1 MSKAKSD
8 NCILRH
14 FADTFEILGIT
25 SDELTEARYEIKLD
39 LPPIDSSLKF
49 QLETDGFVF
58 NEGEDILHHKDISF
72 TAPHEYF
79 LFKKRPVLVYIRDQY
94 VSREDYAVGK
104 INKFHV
110 CFCKALDEAK
120 NQRRFRDRYVVTTN
134 TRGDF
139 FVDIREKYSRIPIE
153 EGVYK
158 KLEIC
163 QDCLREINW
172 KNFRAYCGDGA
183 EWWRGGSF
191 RKRQE
196 IVRTFNIDE
205 FLKGVRRDLF
215 SGAEE
220 LDYYAAKKEY
230 SLSWEFK
237 NALKIQRG
245 YKCERCGKVTVKSD
259 LQIHHRNHNEG
270 DNSISNLIV
279 VCSKCHKQIHRAEG
293 GYIGDS
299 MK

>member
-8 NCILRH
+8 DFMLRH

-58 NEGEDILHHKDISF
+58 DEGEDILHHKDISF

-158 KLEIC
+158 KL
-163 QDCLREINW
+163 
-172 KNFRAYCGDGA
+172 RAYCGDGA

-205 FLKGVRRDLF
+205 FLKGVRQDLF

-220 LDYYAAKKEY
+220 LDYHAAK
-230 SLSWEFK
+230 
-237 NALKIQRG
+237 NG
-245 YKCERCGKVTVKSD
+245 YRCAQCGKVTVKSD

-270 DNSISNLIV
+270 DNSISNLMV

-293 GYIGDS
+293 GYIVDS